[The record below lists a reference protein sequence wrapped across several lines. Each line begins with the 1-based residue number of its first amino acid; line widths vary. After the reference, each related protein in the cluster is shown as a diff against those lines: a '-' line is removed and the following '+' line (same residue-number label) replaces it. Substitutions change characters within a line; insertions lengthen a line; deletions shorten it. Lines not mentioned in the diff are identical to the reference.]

1 MLVREGYA
9 TPLTVPPNV
18 EFADRFVRDPGR
30 PKGRPGLWGLQ
41 RVESTGVMKMRQ
53 SFAQFE
59 EAFLEESQAD
69 AARRERLRREAALR
83 SRDRQLEKVHK
94 RGTLR
99 YWVLVMTLIATA
111 VLVTVAM
118 FQALYVVMG

>member
-1 MLVREGYA
+1 
-9 TPLTVPPNV
+9 
-18 EFADRFVRDPGR
+18 
-30 PKGRPGLWGLQ
+30 
-41 RVESTGVMKMRQ
+41 MKMRQ

-69 AARRERLRREAALR
+69 AARRERLRREAAVR
-83 SRDRQLEKVHK
+83 GRARQLEKVHK

-99 YWVLVMTLIATA
+99 YWVLVLTLIATA

>member
-1 MLVREGYA
+1 
-9 TPLTVPPNV
+9 
-18 EFADRFVRDPGR
+18 
-30 PKGRPGLWGLQ
+30 
-41 RVESTGVMKMRQ
+41 MKMRQ

-99 YWVLVMTLIATA
+99 YWVLVLTLIATA

>member
-1 MLVREGYA
+1 
-9 TPLTVPPNV
+9 
-18 EFADRFVRDPGR
+18 
-30 PKGRPGLWGLQ
+30 
-41 RVESTGVMKMRQ
+41 MRQ

-59 EAFLEESQAD
+59 EAFLEESEAD
-69 AARRERLRREAALR
+69 KARREHLRRQAAVR

-99 YWVLVMTLIATA
+99 FMLLVLVLVATA

-118 FQALYVVMG
+118 FQVLYIVMG

>member
-1 MLVREGYA
+1 MR
-9 TPLTVPPNV
+9 
-18 EFADRFVRDPGR
+18 
-30 PKGRPGLWGLQ
+30 
-41 RVESTGVMKMRQ
+41 MRQ

-59 EAFLEESQAD
+59 RAFTEDMQAD
-69 AARRERLRREAALR
+69 RVRREQLRRDAALR
-83 SRDRQLEKVHK
+83 SRQRQLERTHK

-99 YWVLVMTLIATA
+99 FVALVLTLIVTA

>member
-1 MLVREGYA
+1 MR
-9 TPLTVPPNV
+9 
-18 EFADRFVRDPGR
+18 
-30 PKGRPGLWGLQ
+30 
-41 RVESTGVMKMRQ
+41 MRQ

-69 AARRERLRREAALR
+69 ALRREHLRRQAAVR
-83 SRDRQLEKVHK
+83 SRDRQLERVHK

-99 YWVLVMTLIATA
+99 FVLLVLMLIATA

>member
-1 MLVREGYA
+1 MR
-9 TPLTVPPNV
+9 
-18 EFADRFVRDPGR
+18 
-30 PKGRPGLWGLQ
+30 
-41 RVESTGVMKMRQ
+41 MRQ

-69 AARRERLRREAALR
+69 AARRERLRREAAFR
-83 SRDRQLEKVHK
+83 SRDRQLQRVHK

-99 YWVLVMTLIATA
+99 FMLLVLMLIATA

-118 FQALYVVMG
+118 FQALYIVMG

>member
-1 MLVREGYA
+1 MR
-9 TPLTVPPNV
+9 
-18 EFADRFVRDPGR
+18 
-30 PKGRPGLWGLQ
+30 
-41 RVESTGVMKMRQ
+41 MRQ

-69 AARRERLRREAALR
+69 AIRRERLRREAAVR
-83 SRDRQLEKVHK
+83 SRDRQIEKVHK

-99 YWVLVMTLIATA
+99 FVMLVLVLIATA

-118 FQALYVVMG
+118 FQALYLVMG

>member
-1 MLVREGYA
+1 
-9 TPLTVPPNV
+9 
-18 EFADRFVRDPGR
+18 
-30 PKGRPGLWGLQ
+30 
-41 RVESTGVMKMRQ
+41 MRQ

-69 AARRERLRREAALR
+69 AARRERLRREAAVR
-83 SRDRQLEKVHK
+83 SRDRQLERVHK

-99 YWVLVMTLIATA
+99 FVLLVLMLIATA

-118 FQALYVVMG
+118 FQALYIVMG

>member
-1 MLVREGYA
+1 
-9 TPLTVPPNV
+9 
-18 EFADRFVRDPGR
+18 
-30 PKGRPGLWGLQ
+30 
-41 RVESTGVMKMRQ
+41 MRQ

-69 AARRERLRREAALR
+69 KARREHLRRQAAVR

-99 YWVLVMTLIATA
+99 FMLLVLVLVATA

-118 FQALYVVMG
+118 FQVLYIVMG